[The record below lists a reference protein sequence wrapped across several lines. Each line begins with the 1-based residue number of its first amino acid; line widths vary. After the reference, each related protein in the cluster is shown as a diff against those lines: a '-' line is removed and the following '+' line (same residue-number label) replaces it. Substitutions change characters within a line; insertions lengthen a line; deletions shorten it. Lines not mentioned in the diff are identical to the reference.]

1 MSPLHLCGFYESQ
14 DSAVLVPTAALAD
27 PSMTVSGDNIQ
38 VPEYA
43 SMLVGAYAIGA
54 NVTRAQLQSPSLRR
68 ILNYEIR
75 PVNVGAEPLSP
86 PVTGLFNGSAI
97 QLDVD
102 EQLQAHM
109 AEDAAGASAVTI
121 LVWLSDAGL
130 APIDGEIF
138 TVRVTNATTL
148 VANTWTNGALTFD
161 QVLPVGKYAIV
172 GARFESAG
180 LVAFRF
186 LFQGQTARPGG
197 LGCDAAADLEMKG
210 QRGGGWGSWGEFNST
225 NPPTV
230 DFLSISADTSQVG
243 LLDLIK
249 VG

>member
-1 MSPLHLCGFYESQ
+1 MSPLHLCGWYESQ

-27 PSMTVSGDNIQ
+27 PAMTVSGDNIQ

-43 SMLVGAYAIGA
+43 PMLIGAYAMGA

-68 ILNYEIR
+68 TVNQEIR

-86 PVTGLFNGSAI
+86 VVLDLPIGIGI
-97 QLDVD
+97 PLDVD
-102 EQLQAHM
+102 EQLQAWM
-109 AEDAAGASAVTI
+109 AEDAAGASAVLI
-121 LVWLSDAGL
+121 LAWLSDKEL
-130 APIDGEIF
+130 SPVTGEIF
-138 TVRVTNATTL
+138 SVRVTNASTL

-161 QVLPVGKYAIV
+161 QVLPVGRYAIV

-180 LVAFRF
+180 LQAFRF
-186 LFQGQTARPGG
+186 LMQGQTARPGG
-197 LGCDAAADLEMKG
+197 LGCDAAGDKDMVG
-210 QRGGGWGSWGEFNST
+210 QRFGGWGSWGEFAST

-230 DFLSISADTSQVG
+230 DFLSVSADTSQVG
-243 LLDLIK
+243 TLDLIK